1 MGIYAL
7 IIPLR
12 LVCVAAGSRLPM
24 RAAHTAALL
33 ASRAVFF
40 YGSKS
45 LSWARASYSVLGD
58 NDGDGS
64 VSEKRLPII
73 RKNATWC

>member
-7 IIPLR
+7 IILLR

-24 RAAHTAALL
+24 RTAGTAALL

-40 YGSKS
+40 MAVN
-45 LSWARASYSVLGD
+45 LSWVRASDSVLGHSYG
-58 NDGDGS
+58 NG
-64 VSEKRLPII
+64 
-73 RKNATWC
+73 